1 MSEFSMN
8 IDEQN
13 FIKPK
18 PKGQLMKKFWTILC
32 TLLVLLIPIAF
43 LHGIIDDRENYRK
56 EAVDTIASSWGNSQ
70 VIVPPVLY
78 FKQKKEKDEIQ
89 KYFPVN
95 NYNVDIQVS
104 TEVRKKGIFKV
115 PVYTADVLLKG
126 DFKNIYGTS
135 APSNVF
141 MEISVKDSTGFI
153 EEPQFKIGNNSSVK
167 TGSTQISTT
176 INPAEK
182 YIPFEI
188 TYKLRGLNDLYM
200 NVDGQSNKF
209 SVKGNWSNPSFVGNF
224 LPSERTIDKQSFSA
238 EWSVPKIATSSLK
251 KPQIGVSLLV
261 PVDNYRMAD
270 RTLKYA
276 FLFLALTFLS
286 YFVFEIVS
294 KDKRKIHPLQY
305 CMLGAAI
312 QIFYLLLVSISEF
325 LPFGAAY
332 LISALMILA
341 LIGMYTYFVLTKAKG
356 KVFSILIVALMAI
369 LYAFLYVLLLL
380 QDFALLLG
388 SFGMFIIIAAIMY
401 VTKDVEW
408 YSEE

>member
-1 MSEFSMN
+1 MSECSMN
-8 IDEQN
+8 IEEQN
-13 FIKPK
+13 LFKPK
-18 PKGQLMKKFWTILC
+18 PKGQLMKKFWTILS

-43 LHGIIDDRENYRK
+43 LHGIIDDREDYRK
-56 EAVDTIASSWGNSQ
+56 EAVDSVASSWGDAQ
-70 VIVPPVLY
+70 VIASPTLY
-78 FKQKKEKDEIQ
+78 FNQKKDKEDVK

-95 NYNVDIQVS
+95 NYNVDIQIL

-115 PVYTADVLLKG
+115 PVYTANVLLKG
-126 DFKNIYGTS
+126 DFKNVYGDS
-135 APSNVF
+135 APKTVF
-141 MEISVKDSTGFI
+141 TEISVKDSKGFI
-153 EEPQFKIGNNSSVK
+153 EEPQFKIGNNHSVK
-167 TGSTQISTT
+167 TGSTQMLAS
-176 INPAEK
+176 INPSDK

-209 SVKGNWSNPSFVGNF
+209 SVAGNWSNPSFVGSF
-224 LPSERTIDKQSFSA
+224 LPSERKVDKQSFSA
-238 EWSVPKIATSSLK
+238 EWSVPKIAASGLDNPK
-251 KPQIGVSLLV
+251 IGVSLLV

-294 KDKRKIHPLQY
+294 KDKKKIHPLQY

-332 LISALMILA
+332 FISALMILV
-341 LIGMYTYFVLTKAKG
+341 LIGAYTYFVLTKANG
-356 KVFSILIVALMAI
+356 KVFSILIVTLMAI

-408 YSEE
+408 YSED